1 MGVVVARF
9 DVFLVALDPTIGSE
23 IQKRL
28 APVGFP
34 DAKSE
39 TRQTRPCLI
48 ISPDEMNLHLATA
61 IIAPMTTKGK
71 PYPSRITVN
80 FEGKDGYIVLDQI
93 RTVDKTRL
101 IKKLGS
107 IDLDS
112 QKAVLNTLTEM
123 FAED

>member
-1 MGVVVARF
+1 MVVARF
-9 DVFLVALDPTIGSE
+9 DVFLVALDPTVGSE

-48 ISPDEMNLHLATA
+48 ISPDEMNLHFATA
-61 IIAPMTTKGK
+61 IVAPMTTKGK
-71 PYPSRITVN
+71 LYPSRIPVN
-80 FEGKDGYIVLDQI
+80 FEGKDGYIVIDQI

-107 IDLDS
+107 IAIDE
-112 QKAVLNTLTEM
+112 QKAVLNTLAEM
-123 FAED
+123 FAEN

>member
-1 MGVVVARF
+1 MGVVIARF
-9 DVFLVALDPTIGSE
+9 DVFLVVLDPTIGSE
-23 IQKRL
+23 IQN
-28 APVGFP
+28 
-34 DAKSE
+34 
-39 TRQTRPCLI
+39 RPCLI

-71 PYPSRITVN
+71 LYPSRIPVN

-107 IDLDS
+107 IAIDE
-112 QKAVLNTLTEM
+112 QKAVLNTLAEM